1 MCLRPSLLV
10 IENWICAICQ
20 VYPGVGARKQEA
32 RLLFPLLARVACRS
46 AVEQADPIEYLNP
59 ANANALSLTLSGRGG
74 AGLLSEAHQANLQAF
89 ERSCPPPDP
98 SWQLVAEDVLFRG

>member
-59 ANANALSLTLSGRGG
+59 ANANALSRLCR
-74 AGLLSEAHQANLQAF
+74 AEAAQGF
-89 ERSCPPPDP
+89 
-98 SWQLVAEDVLFRG
+98 